1 MSRQVTFQYSSV
13 SVFLLDDR
21 SVDPGHDGAVPDPEH
36 RLPHST
42 RGFPEDPVHPSVSG
56 RRRPVTATA
65 HTAAGGAGGPG
76 TDTLVRRLHTR
87 CFALYY
93 FQLFLSFFFLLYLV
107 CSVFFHSFDFFGFFF
122 FVGGGGCGGNSN
134 WNN

>member
-1 MSRQVTFQYSSV
+1 MVNVVSRQVTSQYSSV

-36 RLPHST
+36 RLPRST

-76 TDTLVRRLHTR
+76 TDTLVHRLHTR
-87 CFALYY
+87 CLALYY
-93 FQLFLSFFFLLYLV
+93 YQL
-107 CSVFFHSFDFFGFFF
+107 
-122 FVGGGGCGGNSN
+122 
-134 WNN
+134 

>member
-1 MSRQVTFQYSSV
+1 MSQVSMGTLDNVILKKMFMVNKVSRQVTSQYSSV

-21 SVDPGHDGAVPDPEH
+21 SVDPGHDGAVPDPDH
-36 RLPHST
+36 RLPRST

-76 TDTLVRRLHTR
+76 TDTLIHTR
-87 CFALYY
+87 FFALYY
-93 FQLFLSFFFLLYLV
+93 FQLF
-107 CSVFFHSFDFFGFFF
+107 
-122 FVGGGGCGGNSN
+122 
-134 WNN
+134 